1 MSLLGRH
8 SLTTGEGG
16 TQVSSVP
23 RSSSSLTPKSL
34 GKEAAWFTGH
44 IGFAAMSPRNVAC
57 KSLQSEKM
65 SSMKSIYRGR
75 EHRQTNSSL
84 RRTFMDGIN
93 ILSSGHQQQLTF
105 PRLRTSCSGASRGEQ
120 APRRLGSPR
129 EPRAAPSA
137 AMSLLEES
145 RPFAQQLS
153 NVYFTILSLF
163 CFKLFVKIS
172 LAILSHFYIVKGNRK
187 EAARIA
193 AEFYGVTQA
202 QGSWADRS
210 PLHEAA
216 SQGRLLAL
224 RTLLSQGYN
233 VNAVTIDHIT
243 PLHEACLGD
252 HVACARTLLEAGANV
267 NAITIDGVTP
277 LFNACSQGSASCTE
291 LLLEYGAKPQ
301 LESCLPSPTHE
312 AASKGH
318 HECLEILISWGI
330 DVDQDIP
337 HLGTPL
343 YVACLSQ
350 QFHCVR
356 KLLYAGADVQ
366 KGKYWDTPLHAAAQQ
381 SSTEVVNLLLE
392 FGADINAKNTEL
404 LRPVDVATSS
414 SLVERLLLQHEA
426 TPSTLCQLCRLCIRN
441 YIGRPRLHLIPQLQL
456 PTLLQN
462 FLQYR

>member
-1 MSLLGRH
+1 MAL
-8 SLTTGEGG
+8 
-16 TQVSSVP
+16 
-23 RSSSSLTPKSL
+23 
-34 GKEAAWFTGH
+34 AAAAADSC
-44 IGFAAMSPRNVAC
+44 AAMSV
-57 KSLQSEKM
+57 
-65 SSMKSIYRGR
+65 
-75 EHRQTNSSL
+75 
-84 RRTFMDGIN
+84 
-93 ILSSGHQQQLTF
+93 
-105 PRLRTSCSGASRGEQ
+105 
-120 APRRLGSPR
+120 
-129 EPRAAPSA
+129 
-137 AMSLLEES
+137 LEES

-193 AEFYGVTQA
+193 AEFYGVTQG

-233 VNAVTIDHIT
+233 VNAVTIDHVT

-277 LFNACSQGSASCTE
+277 LFNACSQGSASCTA

-343 YVACLSQ
+343 YTACQAQ
-350 QFHCVR
+350 QFHCIR

-381 SSTEVVNLLLE
+381 SSTEIVNLLLE

-414 SLVERLLLQHEA
+414 SLVERLLLQREA
-426 TPSTLCQLCRLCIRN
+426 TPSSLSQLCRLCIRG
-441 YIGRPRLHLIPQLQL
+441 YIGRPRLHRIPQLQL

>member
-1 MSLLGRH
+1 MSAET
-8 SLTTGEGG
+8 SLEGNCIK
-16 TQVSSVP
+16 QI
-23 RSSSSLTPKSL
+23 LTK
-34 GKEAAWFTGH
+34 
-44 IGFAAMSPRNVAC
+44 
-57 KSLQSEKM
+57 
-65 SSMKSIYRGR
+65 
-75 EHRQTNSSL
+75 
-84 RRTFMDGIN
+84 
-93 ILSSGHQQQLTF
+93 
-105 PRLRTSCSGASRGEQ
+105 
-120 APRRLGSPR
+120 RRLANR
-129 EPRAAPSA
+129 EERFSKRKASW
-137 AMSLLEES
+137 
-145 RPFAQQLS
+145 
-153 NVYFTILSLF
+153 
-163 CFKLFVKIS
+163 
-172 LAILSHFYIVKGNRK
+172 AILTS
-187 EAARIA
+187 
-193 AEFYGVTQA
+193 

-267 NAITIDGVTP
+267 NAVTIDGVTP
-277 LFNACSQGSASCTE
+277 LFNACSQGSASCAE
-291 LLLEYGAKPQ
+291 LLLEYGAKAQ
-301 LESCLPSPTHE
+301 LESCFPSPTHE

-318 HECLEILISWGI
+318 HECLDILIAWGI

-343 YVACLSQ
+343 YVACMAQ
-350 QFHCVR
+350 QFHCVW

-404 LRPVDVATSS
+404 LRPIDVATANSAM
-414 SLVERLLLQHEA
+414 ERILLQHEA
-426 TPSTLCQLCRLCIRN
+426 TPSSLCQLCRLCIRN
-441 YIGRPRLHLIPQLQL
+441 YIGRPRLHLISELQL